1 MTGSVIVKGI
11 SLIFVEYRPVSNTSR
26 SSHCHVITSMMH
38 GSHYVHNNFSIYY

>member
-11 SLIFVEYRPVSNTSR
+11 SLIFVEYRPVPNTSR